1 MRKLIALLAAV
12 LLAPAVAPAQ
22 PADWQK
28 TWEQTLAAARKEG
41 KVVIVGSPDPTMR
54 HEVIPAFQKR
64 YGIQVA
70 YIAGGSGEL
79 VSRIRVERSSGL
91 YSVDVYMAGNDST
104 VNVLYPEKMIDPIRP
119 LMILPET
126 VDGSKWKSG
135 KLSFIDPEQQYIL
148 RLFSTVTGAVF
159 VNLDHVNLEELRSAE
174 DLLHPRWK
182 GKISTEDPTISGSG
196 SNGAGR
202 FYADIGPEF
211 VKRLYVDQS
220 PLISRDRR
228 LLSDALA
235 RGTHPICLTCRAD
248 DVAELQKAGFRLTEI
263 FELEGM
269 PSRVRPGPFLLTVAN
284 KAPNPKAAQVFVNWM
299 AGKEALEIYSRR
311 YQQATLRTDVDEA
324 PLDPHLVPKADKTYP
339 DDGDFNWIT
348 VGRRENTEKARAL
361 LKGAM
366 TSEKTAR

>member
-1 MRKLIALLAAV
+1 MRKPVALLAAV
-12 LLAPAVAPAQ
+12 LLAPATVALAQ

-28 TWEQTLAAARKEG
+28 TWDQALAAARKEG
-41 KVVIVGSPDPTMR
+41 KVVIVGSPDPVMR
-54 HEVIPAFQKR
+54 NEVIPAFQNR

-70 YIAGGSGEL
+70 YIAGGSGEI
-79 VSRIRVERSSGL
+79 VGRMRVERSTGI
-91 YSVDVYMAGNDST
+91 YSVDVYMAGNDTT

-126 VDGSKWKSG
+126 VGAAKWKAG

-159 VNLDHVNLEELRSAE
+159 VNLDYVKPEELRSAE
-174 DLLHPRWK
+174 DLVHPRWK

-196 SNGAGR
+196 SNSAGR
-202 FYADIGPEF
+202 FYADMGPEF
-211 VKRLYVDQS
+211 VKRLYIGQA

-228 LLSDALA
+228 VLSDSLA

-248 DVAELQKAGFRLTEI
+248 DVATLQKSGFKLAEI

-269 PSRVRPGPFLLTVAN
+269 PSRIRPGPFLLTVAN
-284 KAPNPKAAQVFVNWM
+284 KMPNPNAAQVFVNWM

-311 YQQATLRTDVDEA
+311 YEQATLRTDVDESH
-324 PLDPHLVPKADKTYP
+324 LDAHLVPQTGRFYP
-339 DDGDFNWIT
+339 DDGDFGWIS

-361 LKGAM
+361 LK
-366 TSEKTAR
+366 AR